1 MVVGKRHADPE
12 YVTVSLNK
20 RILRVWILAIA
31 IILII
36 FAIARPYWGYKLL
49 PFSGSGRDILAVVD
63 VSKSMLSKDIQ
74 PSRLAHAKHLLQ
86 ELITNTPGDRY
97 GIIDFAG
104 SAFLECPLTIDRTS
118 LFTTLKDINVNSIP
132 QGGTNIER
140 ALGVAIKAFKAAAG
154 GYKAIIIIT
163 DGGELQGNV
172 DNAINSLKK
181 LKVPLLVVGIGD
193 PSKPGLIQIAKKDG
207 QTEFLRDS
215 KGELVKSKLNEPL
228 LEKLAKETNG
238 IYVRSTA
245 VDPGLTVLEKRIDQ
259 LIPEKYKDGQVT
271 RPLEKFQIPLLA
283 AILLIFLWLALG
295 EKKPNTS
302 PKKTLKNKNLVIII
316 LLFCFFATNP
326 NISYSSPTNYHP
338 ASNIQHTPPPLPSK
352 SYGGQAKNPLSIA
365 PTIATDDQAKTLLT
379 DAKSKAPIPE
389 LPTAMFNMGVK
400 KQSKGDVKEAQK
412 YYTKAINLASKKDEV
427 RSKAYQNMGVIQ
439 HTAARQ
445 VIMQNPEES
454 LKLLDKAENLYKGG
468 MRTGAFRENIAI
480 NQQILLNDRKK
491 AKEIIKQRKEMQK
504 KRQEAKKKTQ
514 EAQDKQQQAKDTKDQ
529 KQQQQKQN
537 EAKQKTQE
545 AQKAV
550 QDYKKSA
557 QKNQSQ
563 KDMQDAQG
571 AENDIKN
578 AQQSQQQGENDKA
591 EENLK
596 QAVKKLS
603 DQGKQQSQQQ
613 NGGQGKQNQQ
623 QKNQQ
628 NQTEQ
633 KIQDALNKQKEA
645 NKEQN
650 QQQKQQKQQEANK
663 KTQEAQKANKDYKN
677 TAKQNNSRQD
687 EQKAEQTAQN
697 LKNAQDAQQKNDGKN
712 AEKELKKAL
721 GNMKKEQG
729 QKQPQK
735 ELPKQPGA
743 QPKQPKYDNKDI
755 DPNQADALLK
765 LMANDEKPLKDELK
779 KRQKEAYGNVNVD
792 KDW

>member
-514 EAQDKQQQAKDTKDQ
+514 EAQ
-529 KQQQQKQN
+529 
-537 EAKQKTQE
+537 
-545 AQKAV
+545 KAV
-550 QDYKKSA
+550 QDYKKAA

>member
-514 EAQDKQQQAKDTKDQ
+514 EAQ
-529 KQQQQKQN
+529 
-537 EAKQKTQE
+537 
-545 AQKAV
+545 KAV